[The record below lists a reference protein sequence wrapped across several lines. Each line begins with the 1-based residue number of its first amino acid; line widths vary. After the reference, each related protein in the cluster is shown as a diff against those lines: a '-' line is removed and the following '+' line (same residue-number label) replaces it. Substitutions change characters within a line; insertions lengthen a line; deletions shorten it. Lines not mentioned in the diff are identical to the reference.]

1 MARRSISPVTDR
13 KQKGQTE
20 GLTEDSLI
28 KGLYGQVGKIKG
40 IDMKWW

>member
-1 MARRSISPVTDR
+1 MARKVSQVTGR
-13 KQKGQTE
+13 KLKGQAE